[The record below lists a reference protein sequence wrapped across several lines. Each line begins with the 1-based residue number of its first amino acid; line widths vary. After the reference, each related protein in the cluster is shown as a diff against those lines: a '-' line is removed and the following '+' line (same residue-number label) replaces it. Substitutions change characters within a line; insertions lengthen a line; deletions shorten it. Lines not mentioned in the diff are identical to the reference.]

1 MKMYKDMMIAKG
13 SRLYELVVEQKRKD
27 QKAVDKEYDAMN
39 KLFTKQ
45 CPQCDKE
52 WFNQMNGE
60 IV

>member
-1 MKMYKDMMIAKG
+1 MYKDMMIAKG

-45 CPQCDKE
+45 SLNVIRNGLTK
-52 WFNQMNGE
+52 MNGE

>member
-1 MKMYKDMMIAKG
+1 MYKDMMIAKG

-45 CPQCDKE
+45 SL
-52 WFNQMNGE
+52 NVIRNGLTQMNGE